1 MTGDL
6 SGEEIA
12 HNRNEAIRVALVDAH
27 RLFRDGLRSILSAED
42 DFRVVA
48 EGVPD
53 EAVDLAAHCRPD
65 VIVMDVHRA
74 SISPVATIRQILGAT
89 PDTRVVVLSGM
100 ADNALILNL
109 ANAGAAAYLTKNIGS
124 RELCS
129 ELRQVVSDSR
139 MFALRMPRTAV
150 IPPGCGG
157 GLCQADLTGR
167 ELEILRLVSV
177 AMTNSQIAT
186 KLFVSEATVK
196 RHLTNVFAKLTVRS
210 RLEAVNRG
218 KALGLLE
225 HYDWQA
231 AHHGTSPKAV
241 DTHDPALMGAGR
253 G

>member
-6 SGEEIA
+6 DGEEIA
-12 HNRNEAIRVALVDAH
+12 HNRNEAIRVALVDDH

-65 VIVMDVHRA
+65 IILMDVHRT
-74 SISPVATIRQILGAT
+74 SISPVATIRRILSDT
-89 PDTRVVVLSGM
+89 PETRVVVLSGM
-100 ADNALILNL
+100 ADNALILSL
-109 ANAGAAAYLTKNIGS
+109 ANAGAAAYLTKNIGG

-129 ELRQVVSDSR
+129 ELRQVASDSR

-150 IPPGCGG
+150 TPPGYGSG
-157 GLCQADLTGR
+157 MFQAVLTDR

-196 RHLTNVFAKLTVRS
+196 RHLTNIFAKLAARS

-218 KALGLLE
+218 TALGLL
-225 HYDWQA
+225 Q
-231 AHHGTSPKAV
+231 HHG
-241 DTHDPALMGAGR
+241 
-253 G
+253 